1 MAKITPYQASV
12 LSHINHLT
20 GEIHDSTNQIYEHLV
35 DREYLEVKLEVKSL
49 IKTLEGIIDSLED
62 EV

>member
-20 GEIHDSTNQIYEHLV
+20 DEIHDSTNQIYEHLV
-35 DREYLEVKLEVKSL
+35 DREYLDVKKEVKSL
-49 IKTLEGIIDSLED
+49 IKTLEGILESLDD